1 MNLSI
6 KHYILL
12 VFTPIICILGCV
24 NNKIHEQTSEHYQL
38 LELSKK
44 QIKLSKQLSFL
55 DKAYKVSQQYPVDSL
70 QLAIICKKG
79 FIHLKLNQKDSFFYY
94 NSLLLK
100 QSKNINNKIYRAKA
114 AFNLGHHFDII
125 SNEPDSAFYYYHQ
138 AKKAYLL
145 AGDTLKAGKTMI
157 RIAST
162 QNVQSSFFDAKTSLT
177 EALKYLSNS
186 SDKKYI
192 ASIYNEL
199 AANNHKLLNYI
210 DAKKFY
216 NKAIKITNDNKDI
229 ITYKNNIAFSYIEQK
244 RQNDAIPILKK
255 LLKDSLLQKGS
266 QLYARVLHNLNYAQW
281 LNGNKD
287 VLPVFLEALHIRKE
301 TNDKRGQLQSYTDL
315 AKYYSKTNP
324 DKASKYLDTLIL
336 ISKVLRSP
344 RAETDALKLYMTLY
358 PKQVTYKDR
367 YIFLKDS
374 LYKQELKVKTQFAK
388 MQYDDEQEKA
398 QIQQLQ
404 QQAVEEKAALAVQ
417 KTQKILFLSLSGL
430 LLIAGISLYYALTQR
445 HKKEKLKEVYKTE
458 QLISKRLHDELSN
471 DIYGLMATIEQ
482 NPNKDKHYLLD
493 NLEKIYGQTRSISHD
508 NREIATGA
516 AFAEE
521 LKDALSTFYNKE
533 TNVVVSGLNS
543 ISWENLSDHKCIAI
557 HRTLKELMVNMK
569 KHSEATVVAINF
581 KNESKLIRI
590 SYSDNGI
597 GLQED
602 QKLGVGLKNTV
613 SRIEGVNGKITFDS
627 ETGNGTTITITI
639 PK

>member
-1 MNLSI
+1 MPEKELAP
-6 KHYILL
+6 HL
-12 VFTPIICILGCV
+12 
-24 NNKIHEQTSEHYQL
+24 L

-44 QIKLSKQLSFL
+44 QSKLDDQLSL
-55 DKAYKVSQQYPVDSL
+55 LNKAFKISQQRKLDS
-70 QLAIICKKG
+70 
-79 FIHLKLNQKDSFFYY
+79 IHLTIIFKKSIVHLGLHQKDSFCYY
-94 NSLLLK
+94 NKLLLK
-100 QSKNINNKIYRAKA
+100 QSQTLNNKHYNGRA
-114 AFNLGHHFDII
+114 FYNLGYYYDEFTTL
-125 SNEPDSAFYYYHQ
+125 SDSTFYYYSR
-138 AKKAYLL
+138 AKNNFIAIRDSSKVGKSLL
-145 AGDTLKAGKTMI
+145 S
-157 RIAST
+157 IALLQKNQT
-162 QNVQSSFFDAKTSLT
+162 NFFSAKESLT
-177 EALKYLSNS
+177 EAIIYLNKNT
-186 SDKKYI
+186 DKKYL
-192 ASIYNEL
+192 ASAYNEL
-199 AANNHKLLNYI
+199 GTNNLKLLNYS
-210 DAKKFY
+210 DAIRYHK
-216 NKAIKITNDNKDI
+216 KAIEITESKSDVI
-229 ITYKNNIAFSYIEQK
+229 SYKNNLAFSYIEK
-244 RQNDAIPILKK
+244 NRHVDAIPILQKI
-255 LLKDSLLQKGS
+255 LKDSLLQKDS
-266 QLYARVLHNLNYAQW
+266 ELYARALHNLSYAQW
-281 LNGNKD
+281 LNGNKK
-287 VLPVFLEALHIRKE
+287 VLPAFLKALHIRKE
-301 TNDKRGQLQSYTDL
+301 INDKRGQLQSYTDL
-315 AKYYSKTNP
+315 AKYHSKTNP

-344 RAETDALKLYMTLY
+344 RAETDALKLYMALY

-374 LYKQELKVKTQFAK
+374 LYNQELKVKTQFAK

-417 KTQKILFLSLSGL
+417 KTQKTLFLSLSGL
-430 LLIAGISLYYALTQR
+430 LLIAGISLYYALRQR

-482 NPNKDKHYLLD
+482 NPNKDKNYLLD

-557 HRTLKELMVNMK
+557 HRTLKEFMVNMK

>member
-1 MNLSI
+1 MYYN
-6 KHYILL
+6 
-12 VFTPIICILGCV
+12 
-24 NNKIHEQTSEHYQL
+24 QL
-38 LELSKK
+38 LFKK
-44 QIKLSKQLSFL
+44 
-55 DKAYKVSQQYPVDSL
+55 SQQIS
-70 QLAIICKKG
+70 
-79 FIHLKLNQKDSFFYY
+79 
-94 NSLLLK
+94 
-100 QSKNINNKIYRAKA
+100 NNHYKA
-114 AFNLGHHFDII
+114 RSAFNLGYYYDEHSVIQ
-125 SNEPDSAFYYYHQ
+125 DSAFYFYVI
-138 AKKAYLL
+138 AKNTFLSQR
-145 AGDTLKAGKTMI
+145 DTL
-157 RIAST
+157 RIAET
-162 QNVQSSFFDAKTSLT
+162 LMNMAILQNIQNNFFGAKESLIET
-177 EALKYLSNS
+177 LKYLNKSPN
-186 SDKKYI
+186 KKYI
-192 ASIYNEL
+192 ASVYSEL
-199 AANNHKLLNYI
+199 AASNHKLLNYT
-210 DAKKFY
+210 DAEQLY
-216 NKAIKITNDNKDI
+216 NKAIEITNDKNDVLK
-229 ITYKNNIAFSYIEQK
+229 YKNNLAFSYIEQNK
-244 RQNDAIPILKK
+244 QHDAIPILKK
-255 LLKDSLLQKGS
+255 LLKDSLLQKDPE
-266 QLYARVLHNLNYAQW
+266 LYARVLHNLNYAHW

-287 VLPVFLEALHIRKE
+287 VLPAFLEALHIRKE

-315 AKYYSKTNP
+315 GKYYSKTNP
-324 DKASKYLDTLIL
+324 GKASKYLDTLIL

-388 MQYDDEQEKA
+388 MQYDDQQEKA

-404 QQAVEEKAALAVQ
+404 QQAIEEKAALAVQ
-417 KTQKILFLSLSGL
+417 KTQKTLFLSLSGL
-430 LLIAGISLYYALTQR
+430 LLIAGISLYYALRQR

-471 DIYGLMATIEQ
+471 DIYGLMASIEQ

-569 KHSEATVVAINF
+569 KHSEATLVAINF

-590 SYSDNGI
+590 NYSDNGI